1 MRRSLRMTSVVREG
15 GPIRQDLLMASI
27 ALFHSIL
34 GVRPGELD
42 GARRL
47 TEAGHDVRVID
58 QYEGEVFDDYDD
70 ATRYART
77 VGYSE
82 LIGRALAATL
92 DLPDNFVA
100 LGFSNG
106 AVMAEYVALHRPV
119 SGVVLVSTAVEV
131 AEVGGQAWP
140 AEVPVQV
147 HHAMDDQWK
156 EPQQMIDFVGEVQ
169 RAGADI
175 EVFDYHQGGHLFTDP
190 SKADE
195 YDQAGAELFWERA
208 LAFCAKL

>member
-1 MRRSLRMTSVVREG
+1 
-15 GPIRQDLLMASI
+15 MAHI

-42 GARRL
+42 AARRL

-58 QYEGEVFDDYDD
+58 QYEGEVFDDYED

-77 VGYSE
+77 VGYHE
-82 LIGRALAATL
+82 LIGRALAGTV

-100 LGFSNG
+100 VGFSNG
-106 AVMAEYVALHRPV
+106 AVMAEYVALQRPV
-119 SGVVLVSTAVEV
+119 AAVVLVSTAVEV

-140 AEVPVQV
+140 GEVAVQV

-169 RAGADI
+169 KSGADV
-175 EVFDYHQGGHLFTDP
+175 EVFDYHAGGHLFYDP

-195 YDQAGAELFWERA
+195 YDEAGAELFWERA
-208 LAFCAKL
+208 LAFCAKF